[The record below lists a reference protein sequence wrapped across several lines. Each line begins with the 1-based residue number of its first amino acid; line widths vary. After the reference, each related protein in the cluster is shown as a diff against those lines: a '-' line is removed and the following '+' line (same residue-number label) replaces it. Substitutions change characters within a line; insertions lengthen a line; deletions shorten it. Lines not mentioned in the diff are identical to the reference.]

1 MQQQLQT
8 RGSKQCSRTSVARTN
23 TILGAEECFE
33 NDMQAPVLIV
43 NEIREVLARVV
54 KLENAIESLAVSSHN
69 AQAHQWDAIQSVKGE
84 IQQLYKEHRD
94 FQAVLQ
100 TNLNN
105 SRSPLLSPKF
115 SPLSSKEPSP
125 EQHCGF
131 PQCTVKLS
139 APNRSCSAAQSLRH
153 MIDCPHC
160 PDGQRF
166 LHIAQHMLK
175 FQKSPRVVPVDVCC
189 WCGQN
194 FETLVT
200 SPNVDTPDARSRH
213 RKSCQQA
220 VINRLLNPNDRDAA
234 AQMLADT
241 WSIHV
246 DRDQA
251 SKRSRD
257 GTPPAATA
265 ARRIQFNA
273 GDEFFHP
280 DLLESPGAFSTDAF
294 TCDANAV
301 AQHEWR
307 RD

>member
-1 MQQQLQT
+1 MQSPL
-8 RGSKQCSRTSVARTN
+8 
-23 TILGAEECFE
+23 L
-33 NDMQAPVLIV
+33 LV
-43 NEIREVLARVV
+43 NEIREVLSRVL
-54 KLENAIESLAVSSHN
+54 KLENAIETLTVSTQN
-69 AQAHQWDAIQSVKGE
+69 AQAHQWDAIQIVKGE
-84 IQQLYKEHRD
+84 IQQLHQEQRA

-105 SRSPLLSPKF
+105 SRSPLLSPV
-115 SPLSSKEPSP
+115 SSKEPSP

-131 PQCTVKLS
+131 PLCTAKLS

-175 FQKSPRVVPVDVCC
+175 FQKSPRVVPVDICC

-194 FETLVT
+194 FETIVT

-220 VINRLLNPNDRDAA
+220 VINRLQDPSEHDAA

-241 WSIHV
+241 WSQNA
-246 DRDQA
+246 DPT

-257 GTPPAATA
+257 HTPPAARKIDFKA
-265 ARRIQFNA
+265 GDGYFNA
-273 GDEFFHP
+273 GYFNSSGNP
-280 DLLESPGAFSTDAF
+280 LLSSD
-294 TCDANAV
+294 DNAD
-301 AQHEWR
+301 QQTWQF
-307 RD
+307 D

>member
-1 MQQQLQT
+1 MPQQLLT
-8 RGSKQCSRTSVARTN
+8 RGSKQCSGTSVARTN
-23 TILGAEECFE
+23 QILGVEKCCV
-33 NDMQAPVLIV
+33 NNMQAPVLIV

-54 KLENAIESLAVSSHN
+54 KLENAIESLTVSSHN
-69 AQAHQWDAIQSVKGE
+69 AQVHQWNAIQSVKGDIE
-84 IQQLYKEHRD
+84 LLHKEHRD
-94 FQAVLQ
+94 LQAVLQ

-105 SRSPLLSPKF
+105 SRSPLLSPTF

-220 VINRLLNPNDRDAA
+220 VINRLLDPNDHVAA

-241 WSIHV
+241 WCIHADSV
-246 DRDQA
+246 PA

-257 GTPPAATA
+257 STPPAVAA

-273 GDEFFHP
+273 GDEFLNA
-280 DLLESPGAFSTDAF
+280 DLLVSSDAFSGNDDA
-294 TCDANAV
+294 D
-301 AQHEWR
+301 AQHQWH
-307 RD
+307 

>member
-1 MQQQLQT
+1 MQQQLLS

-23 TILGAEECFE
+23 HMLGAEECFV
-33 NDMQAPVLIV
+33 NDMQAPVLLV

-54 KLENAIESLAVSSHN
+54 KLENAIESLTVSTHN

-84 IQQLYKEHRD
+84 IQQLHQEQRD

-105 SRSPLLSPKF
+105 SRSPLLSPKC
-115 SPLSSKEPSP
+115 SPISSKEPSP

-131 PQCTVKLS
+131 PQCTVQLS

-153 MIDCPHC
+153 MIDCPRC

-200 SPNVDTPDARSRH
+200 SPNDTPDARSRH
-213 RKSCQQA
+213 RKSCQKA
-220 VINRLLNPNDRDAA
+220 VINRLQDPNDRDAA
-234 AQMLADT
+234 AQMLADI
-241 WSIHV
+241 WCIHE
-246 DRDQA
+246 DSHPA

-257 GTPPAATA
+257 STPLAVTTP
-265 ARRIQFNA
+265 RRIQFNV
-273 GDEFFHP
+273 GDQFLPEH
-280 DLLESPGAFSTDAF
+280 LLGSTDAY
-294 TCDANAV
+294 TYSDDVDA
-301 AQHEWR
+301 HHDWT
-307 RD
+307 